1 MRSICSTTTERR
13 LESTEY
19 RVQSTDL
26 YSQTNSNSPNKQTR
40 KTVLCTLYSALSS
53 LARPLALL
61 MALVLAVSFACPASA
76 TTMDDILSLGMI
88 SVKTQYLNP
97 LQAEEREFQSLTAL
111 IYEGLFSLD
120 DDYMPQLCIAASC
133 DSTTDGKHW
142 TVRIRPDVYFHD
154 GQQCT
159 AYDVEATINEILRL
173 AETGLGQYNQLRY
186 IISKVS
192 VNSAESLQ
200 ITVNRPYYAVRFAL
214 TFPVL
219 PRDQVQ
225 AAQPAG
231 TGPFKVDQFIPANL
245 LHLSANENYWKGA
258 PTVKGINVDFKST
271 NRELIMDYEYNRVDA
286 AITRSASAGQYQT
299 GLTNLNIAYRTRQ
312 LETLLLND
320 SANSF
325 PLDNV
330 EIRKAIRYAI
340 DFDTIANTVYM
351 GMAKRTDTPLPAGT
365 WMYKDNEEAYSY
377 NPDKARQILD
387 EQGWKSNPN
396 RDNGTRYTMVM
407 VKGKQEERKL
417 VLGLY
422 VYEEQENSVRNQ
434 VAGMIKDYLAAV
446 GISVHIEAVSF
457 PTAAARLQARNY
469 DMAIAAFQM
478 DVVPDPGF
486 LLMPGNTGNYTGYR
500 SSAMDK
506 LCKKM
511 REEREFSQYKQLL
524 WDIQDQF
531 CQDCPFICMWYR
543 AGALLTRKVFTT
555 VRDVREPEILRGI
568 ESVGKP

>member
-1 MRSICSTTTERR
+1 MRFISSTTINKQQRRCAFDQEERR
-13 LESTEY
+13 K
-19 RVQSTDL
+19 
-26 YSQTNSNSPNKQTR
+26 NPI
-40 KTVLCTLYSALSS
+40 LSKCFVRF
-53 LARPLALL
+53 LAALL
-61 MALVLAVSFACPASA
+61 TICLFCPPALA

-88 SVKTQYLNP
+88 SVKTQYMNP

-111 IYEGLFSLD
+111 VYEGLFSLD
-120 DDYMPQLCIAASC
+120 DDYMPQLCLAASC
-133 DSTTDGKHW
+133 DSTTDGKSW

-154 GQQCT
+154 GQPCT

-186 IISKVS
+186 IVSKVS

-200 ITVNRPYYAVRFAL
+200 ISVSRPYYAVRFAL

-231 TGPFKVDQFIPANL
+231 TGPFKIDQFLPANI
-245 LHLSANENYWKGA
+245 LHLSANENYWNGEPK
-258 PTVKGINVDFKST
+258 VKAINVDFKAT

-299 GLTNLNIAYRTRQ
+299 GLTNLNITYRTRQ

-320 SANSF
+320 SASAF

-351 GMAKRTDTPLPAGT
+351 GMAKRTDTPMPAGT
-365 WMYKDNEEAYSY
+365 WMYKDNVEAFYY
-377 NPDKARQILD
+377 NPEKAKQILE

-396 RDNGTRYTMVM
+396 RDNGIRYTSVTE
-407 VKGKQEERKL
+407 KGKQVEKRL
-417 VLGLY
+417 RLGLY
-422 VYEEQENSVRNQ
+422 VYEEQDNSVRVQ
-434 VAGMIKDYLAAV
+434 VAGMIADYLAAV
-446 GISVHIEAVSF
+446 GISVHVETVSF
-457 PTAAARLQARNY
+457 ATAAARLQARNY
-469 DMAIAAFQM
+469 DMAIASFQM

-486 LLMPGNTGNYTGYR
+486 LLMSGNTGNYTGYR

-506 LCKKM
+506 LCKSM
-511 REEREFSQYKQLL
+511 REERDFNQYKQLL

-531 CQDCPFICMWYR
+531 TQDCPFICMWYR

-568 ESVGKP
+568 ENVGR